1 MGEVIHDGSTS
12 ATSGQFGAPDD
23 RPSLSALVLV
33 ATLAAATVCQ
43 GAFTGA
49 ARWLVGIGL
58 VAGIGLDMH
67 AWRSAPVRVGRIAAA
82 AAALAIWIAVRDL
95 ADGTVEGR
103 AGARGV
109 VGRCRSGRA
118 HRRTFATTRPSDH
131 RDRGGGGR
139 GRGGCVRL
147 GGCRLAHRTVGD
159 AQRVDVAGVVDHDLP
174 ERGRCGHR
182 RGGAPRDQRTHR
194 SAALGRT
201 CARDDGVADRCGRHA
216 EQGRARSQRCAAAP
230 SSCRSPARARV
241 LAAVVGPA
249 LGAAVS
255 VRRARSR
262 SVGRPK
268 RAAGSGGRRNAGRA
282 GHRGGRAGASLP
294 SCSDVSARR

>member
-95 ADGTVEGR
+95 ADGTVEGAPARVALLAGVAAVALIVVRSQPLDR
-103 AGARGV
+103 ATIATAVVAVGV
-109 VGRCRSGRA
+109 GVAASGW
-118 HRRTFATTRPSDH
+118 
-131 RDRGGGGR
+131 
-139 GRGGCVRL
+139 
-147 GGCRLAHRTVGD
+147 
-159 AQRVDVAGVVDHDLP
+159 AGVVWRIEPWAMRSASTWRASSTMTYPNAAAAVTVAAALLAISARTVRP
-174 ERGRCGHR
+174 RSVGHALATTALLIGAVATQS
-182 RGGAPRDQRTHR
+182 RGGAVAAVCGGAVLLQVAGPR
-194 SAALGRT
+194 
-201 CARDDGVADRCGRHA
+201 
-216 EQGRARSQRCAAAP
+216 
-230 SSCRSPARARV
+230 RV

-249 LGAAVS
+249 LGARSRAQGSLPVCRS
-255 VRRARSR
+255 TEASSRQRRSPDCWSGWASRRRAR
-262 SVGRPK
+262 V
-268 RAAGSGGRRNAGRA
+268 
-282 GHRGGRAGASLP
+282 SLP